1 MFSKI
6 LCYYLLYILKNE
18 LAGVLQTMVINV
30 LYGEF
35 CYLDEIPRNAKIVDI
50 KLKVEKKVYVPW
62 VRLDLAYNEQLV

>member
-1 MFSKI
+1 
-6 LCYYLLYILKNE
+6 
-18 LAGVLQTMVINV
+18 MVINV

-62 VRLDLAYNEQLV
+62 VRLELAYNEQLV

>member
-1 MFSKI
+1 MV
-6 LCYYLLYILKNE
+6 
-18 LAGVLQTMVINV
+18 GVLQTIVINV

-62 VRLDLAYNEQLV
+62 VRLELAYNEQLV